1 VSSGDDPEKLLAE
14 ALRAQAARTALPE
27 TAEEPPAA
35 EPNEPDEPA
44 ESDEPVEP
52 AEAEE
57 PTEDHSAQ
65 VSGYGLFSGGQHLG
79 YTQPEDTE
87 QVDPSRARAGQTTKL
102 RQHGRIGIGVVLL
115 LALALGLAAGAVVG
129 LVTLL

>member
-14 ALRAQAARTALPE
+14 ALRAQAARTVLPE
-27 TAEEPPAA
+27 KTEEPPAA
-35 EPNEPDEPA
+35 KPDEPDEP
-44 ESDEPVEP
+44 DEPIAP

-57 PTEDHSAQ
+57 PTEEHSAQ
-65 VSGYGLFSGGQHLG
+65 VGGYGLFSGGQHLG

-87 QVDPSRARAGQTTKL
+87 QVDSAGARAGQTTKL
-102 RQHGRIGIGVVLL
+102 RQHGRVGIGVILL
-115 LALALGLAAGAVVG
+115 LALVLGLAAGAVVG